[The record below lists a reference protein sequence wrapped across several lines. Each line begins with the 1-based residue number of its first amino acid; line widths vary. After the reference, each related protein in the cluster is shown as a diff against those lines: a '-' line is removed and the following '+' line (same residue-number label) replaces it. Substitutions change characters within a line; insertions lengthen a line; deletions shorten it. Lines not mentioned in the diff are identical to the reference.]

1 SDNASCRWTLFQ
13 HKWIFKVLLFYQ
25 GIFI

>member
-1 SDNASCRWTLFQ
+1 TLFQ